1 MPAGA
6 DTPPHTSVDA
16 QGFHGARSR
25 KKGHVMTRARMA
37 TGGRVA
43 GKVALITGAAKG
55 QGRSHAI
62 RLAEEG
68 ASIFALDICAQIPG
82 IDHPMGTEEDLAET
96 AKAVE
101 AVGGQIETLVCD
113 VRDLEGMQHAADS
126 CVERFGGVDI
136 VCANAGIA
144 SHGATW
150 ELTRAAWQDMID
162 VQLTGVWHTVRATLP
177 PMIAAGR
184 GGSIII
190 TSSSAGL
197 VGIRNLSHY
206 SAAKTAVVGY
216 CRAVAQEVGEYSI
229 RINTVHPSAVPTD
242 LAINAASLKLFLP
255 DHPDPG
261 PADVAPLY
269 QSMHML
275 PIPWVETV
283 DISNAVLWLASDEAR
298 YVTGIALPV
307 DAGLSQKYPG

>member
-1 MPAGA
+1 MGL
-6 DTPPHTSVDA
+6 
-16 QGFHGARSR
+16 R
-25 KKGHVMTRARMA
+25 
-37 TGGRVA
+37 RVE

-68 ASIFALDICAQIPG
+68 ARIYALDICVQMPG
-82 IDHPMGTEEDLAET
+82 IDHPMGTQADLAAT
-96 AKAVE
+96 AAAVE
-101 AVGGQIETLVCD
+101 AIGGEIKTVVCD
-113 VRDLEGMQHAADS
+113 VRDLDGMQRAADD
-126 CVERFGGVDI
+126 CVERFGGIDI

-144 SHGATW
+144 THGATW
-150 ELTRAAWQDMID
+150 DLTSAEWQDMID
-162 VQLTGVWHTVRATLP
+162 VHLTGVWHTVRAVLP
-177 PMIAAGR
+177 AMITAGR

-216 CRAVAQEVGEYSI
+216 CRAVAQEVGEHGI

-255 DHPDPG
+255 DHPSPNVD
-261 PADVAPLY
+261 DVAPLY
-269 QSMHML
+269 RSMHVL
-275 PIPWVETV
+275 PIPWVEAI

-298 YVTGIALPV
+298 YVTGIALPI
-307 DAGLSQKYPG
+307 DGGLSHKYPG